1 MFIFTIFEIT
11 TFSSGKL
18 ETNFNKEQGN
28 SVKCIKLRTKW
39 RNFVIL
45 VTLSSGY
52 WEHCFR
58 VNKLSIS
65 IGRIG
70 VEIKGRNGDG
80 GWDHDEIEGHG
91 QEW

>member
-1 MFIFTIFEIT
+1 MVNLRLISTRNLKSLDMPLKME
-11 TFSSGKL
+11 
-18 ETNFNKEQGN
+18 GN

-45 VTLSSGY
+45 VTLNSGY

-80 GWDHDEIEGHG
+80 GTMMR
-91 QEW
+91 